1 MMILFTV
8 IMNMEREMVIDFL
21 KNGVKGFLGMRKK

>member
-1 MMILFTV
+1 MMLLFTV

-21 KNGVKGFLGMRKK
+21 KNGIKSLLGLK

>member
-8 IMNMEREMVIDFL
+8 IMNMEREIVIDFL
-21 KNGVKGFLGMRKK
+21 KNGVKGLLGIKRK